1 MTTISFS
8 QHLACLRVEVWTI
21 MTTAISTLLFSQ
33 HLADSGVDHY
43 DKLPFSQH
51 FTDSSGDHSD
61 KTSIFMT
68 PHLFR

>member
-33 HLADSGVDHY
+33 HLADSGGEHAQRSLHRVRQCGGQAVSYTHLT
-43 DKLPFSQH
+43 LP
-51 FTDSSGDHSD
+51 T
-61 KTSIFMT
+61 TAEV
-68 PHLFR
+68 